1 MVLHIGDVGRT
12 TTPLRP
18 TGEVEIAGD
27 RHTARIESGWLDAGA
42 EVVVIASDSYGLI
55 VRPAVDAMAGKDIPG
70 RGQEIPSITERD
82 EHRERSN
89 QSARDEQFRLDRRRA
104 IRALRDRIAVYAVCA
119 LLGSGIGWLLAGQGG
134 VNVALISVTILI
146 FVVEILNE
154 IRV

>member
-42 EVVVIASDSYGLI
+42 EVVVIASDSHGLI
-55 VRPAVDAMAGKDIPG
+55 VRPALNAMAGRNIPG
-70 RGQEIPSITERD
+70 RGREIPSIAERD

-104 IRALRDRIAVYAVCA
+104 IRALRDRIAFYAVCA

-134 VNVALISVTILI
+134 VNGALIGVTILV
-146 FVVEILNE
+146 FVVEILHE